1 MLGKVL
7 SRMSRVSFCSPSS
20 SDRYYTRR
28 KRDSRPGRNSR
39 IILSIFFFVTLI
51 AGIGLHVI
59 PIPKIYAQ
67 TPGSSSSEDNVC
79 TAEEQAENVC
89 TPEDDLSPEENVCTA
104 EEQAENV
111 CIPKQSD
118 LTCEG
123 NLAEEI
129 KGARTTLNEAYKN
142 SENFIKLQMANG
154 QIKKF
159 PTSNLYWFAKLYD
172 YTTFLEIEKLKTV
185 EHPAMVAHFIPIFFG
200 LYKQAVDSYLK
211 QDNSKIPDLWM
222 RHFKTS
228 GSGKVTLSGA
238 ENSIISGAVA
248 HIQGDMPQAFVLAY
262 KSFTNKYCPANPPP
276 LEYFRSAFFSPAAL
290 KVFPESQAT
299 MFTEIS
305 RVMNTKAPFSPSI
318 EKGQLGLGIGAK
330 YFGLSMDTV
339 FKWRENAWNQAK
351 MELGK

>member
-1 MLGKVL
+1 MLERVL
-7 SRMSRVSFCSPSS
+7 PRRPFCSPSNR
-20 SDRYYTRR
+20 DYFR
-28 KRDSRPGRNSR
+28 KKRNFRPTGNSR
-39 IILSIFFFVTLI
+39 IIISVFFFITLI

-59 PIPKIYAQ
+59 PVPQIYAQ
-67 TPGSSSSEDNVC
+67 SPGLSSGEDNVC
-79 TAEEQAENVC
+79 TAEEQTENVC
-89 TPEDDLSPEENVCTA
+89 TPEDSLSPEDNVCTA
-104 EEQAENV
+104 EEQTANV
-111 CIPKQSD
+111 CTPEESD

-129 KGARTTLNEAYKN
+129 KGARTTLDEAFKN

-159 PTSNLYWFAKLYD
+159 PTSNLYWFAKLYE

-185 EHPAMVAHFIPIFFG
+185 EHPAMVAHFIPVFFG
-200 LYKQAVDSYLK
+200 LYKQAIDSYQK
-211 QDNSKIPDLWM
+211 RDTSNVPAIWM
-222 RHFKTS
+222 NHFKTS
-228 GSGKVTLSGA
+228 GSGKITLSGA
-238 ENSIISGAVA
+238 QGSIETAVVP

-276 LEYFRSAFFSPAAL
+276 LEYFRSSFFSPAAL

-318 EKGQLGLGIGAK
+318 ETGQLGLGIGAK

-351 MELGK
+351 IELGK

>member
-1 MLGKVL
+1 MLEKAL
-7 SRMSRVSFCSPSS
+7 PKMSTWSFCSS
-20 SDRYYTRR
+20 SDRYYIRR
-28 KRDSRPGRNSR
+28 KRDSRLGRNSR
-39 IILSIFFFVTLI
+39 IILSIFFFITLV
-51 AGIGLHVI
+51 AGIGIYVT

-67 TPGSSSSEDNVC
+67 THGSSSSEENVC
-79 TAEEQAENVC
+79 TAEEQTENVC
-89 TPEDDLSPEENVCTA
+89 TPEDGLSPEENVCTA
-104 EEQAENV
+104 EEQTENV
-111 CIPKQSD
+111 CIPKESD

-129 KGARTTLNEAYKN
+129 KDARKTLDEAYKN

-200 LYKQAVDSYLK
+200 LYKQVVDSYLNR
-211 QDNSKIPDLWM
+211 DNSKIPDLWM
-222 RHFKTS
+222 RHFKTT

-238 ENSIISGAVA
+238 ENSITSGAVA

-339 FKWRENAWNQAK
+339 FKWREDAWNQAK

>member
-7 SRMSRVSFCSPSS
+7 SKKSREPFCSPSS
-20 SDRYYTRR
+20 SDRHYIRK
-28 KRDSRPGRNSR
+28 KRDFGIARNSK
-39 IILSIFFFVTLI
+39 INVSIFFFITLV

-59 PIPKIYAQ
+59 PISKIYAQ
-67 TPGSSSSEDNVC
+67 TPGTSSSEDNVC

-89 TPEDDLSPEENVCTA
+89 IPKESDLS
-104 EEQAENV
+104 
-111 CIPKQSD
+111 
-118 LTCEG
+118 CEG

-129 KGARTTLNEAYKN
+129 KSARATLDEAYKN

-159 PTSNLYWFAKLYD
+159 PTSNLYWFAKIYD
-172 YTTFLEIEKLKTV
+172 YTTFLEIEKLKTL

-200 LYKQAVDSYLK
+200 LYKQAVDNYLNR
-211 QDNSKIPDLWM
+211 DNSKIPDLWM

-228 GSGKVTLSGA
+228 GNGKITLSGA
-238 ENSIISGAVA
+238 ENSITSGAVA
-248 HIQGDMPQAFVLAY
+248 HIQGDMSKALVLAY

-276 LEYFRSAFFSPAAL
+276 LEYFRSDFFGPSAL
-290 KVFPESQAT
+290 KIFPESQAT

-339 FKWRENAWNQAK
+339 FKWREDAWNQAK

>member
-7 SRMSRVSFCSPSS
+7 SKMSRGSFCSPSS
-20 SDRYYTRR
+20 SDRHYIRR
-28 KRDSRPGRNSR
+28 KRDSRLGRNSR
-39 IILSIFFFVTLI
+39 IILSIFFFITLV

-79 TAEEQAENVC
+79 TAEEQ
-89 TPEDDLSPEENVCTA
+89 T
-104 EEQAENV
+104 ENV
-111 CIPKQSD
+111 CIPKESD

-129 KGARTTLNEAYKN
+129 KAARATLNEAYIN

-238 ENSIISGAVA
+238 ENSITSGAVA

-262 KSFTNKYCPANPPP
+262 NSFTKKYCPANPPP

-339 FKWRENAWNQAK
+339 FKWREDAWNQAK